1 MAKLRLHCKVR
12 VIILRILYLYNSLY
26 FKVYMGIMVRFYN
39 VTQITYIKKTPLPTF
54 YLAGKIIE
62 NTAATFCIFDSY
74 VNLYRFKILHLQ
86 PF

>member
-12 VIILRILYLYNSLY
+12 VIIILRTLYLYNSLY
-26 FKVYMGIMVRFYN
+26 LNVYMGVMIRFYN
-39 VTQITYIKKTPLPTF
+39 VTQITYKKIPLPTF

-62 NTAATFCIFDSY
+62 NTAATFCNFDSY